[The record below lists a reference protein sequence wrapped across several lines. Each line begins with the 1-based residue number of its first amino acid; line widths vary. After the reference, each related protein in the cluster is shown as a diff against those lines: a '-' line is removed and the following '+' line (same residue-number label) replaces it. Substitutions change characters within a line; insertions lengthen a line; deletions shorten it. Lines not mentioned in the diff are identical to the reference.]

1 MLLDSHKACNGRE
14 MIAMRNVVT
23 FLLLF
28 ILIFSISACS
38 DAKEINEWSYVYSIG
53 IDKGVSNSLRYSF
66 QIASMKMQGGGGDGS
81 NGSGGGQSEDRSY
94 SVYSVDAPTFYG
106 AVSMA
111 ESSSSRFFNYMHTKY
126 LVISEDLAREGIE
139 NFINSLIR
147 NRQIRKILHILISRD
162 GAEAFLEEF
171 NPKLTAAISNAQE
184 GFLDTSRESGLNL
197 DATYH
202 QFFTDMKTTYR
213 MPVAPVVA
221 INDGSNYLSSG
232 TPSENFKSEGD
243 YYAGEL
249 PRKGMNSFEFFG
261 TALFD
266 GDKMVGMLNG
276 DETRGLL
283 MIKNELKSA
292 FISVPDPVNEGLNI
306 SIQTKLQ
313 KKTSIQVDVS
323 GDKPVVDVKVSLEG
337 DMLNVQGHGH
347 YESPDMKPVLEDAF
361 RLYIRE
367 LLIKTVDK
375 CKTLKVDVFGFG
387 DKAARHFSTIQE
399 WEEYDWLNRFHEAE
413 VNISVQFVIRRT
425 GTLIKSNPT
434 RASRGK
440 G

>member
-1 MLLDSHKACNGRE
+1 MQEK
-14 MIAMRNVVT
+14 VT
-23 FLLLF
+23 LVLLF
-28 ILIFSISACS
+28 TIFLSASACS

-66 QIASMKMQGGGGDGS
+66 QIASMKLQGGGGDEGG
-81 NGSGGGQSEDRSY
+81 GSGSGQSEDRSY

-106 AVSMA
+106 AVSIA
-111 ESSSSRFFNYMHTKY
+111 ESSSSRYFNYMHTKY

-147 NRQIRKILHILISRD
+147 NRQIRRILHVLISRD
-162 GAEAFLEEF
+162 KAEAFLEEF
-171 NPKLTAAISNAQE
+171 NPKLTSAISKAQE

-197 DATYH
+197 DTTYH

-221 INDGSNYLSSG
+221 LNDGSNYLSSG
-232 TPSENFKSEGD
+232 TPSGKFKSEGD

-249 PRKGMNSFEFFG
+249 PRKGMNTFEFFG

-276 DETRGLL
+276 DETRALL

-292 FISVPDPVNEGLNI
+292 FISIPDPLNEGLNV

-313 KKTSIQVDVS
+313 KKTDIKVDVS
-323 GDKPVVDVKVSLEG
+323 GDKPVVNVKVSLEG
-337 DMLNVQGHGH
+337 DLLNVQGHGH
-347 YESPDMKPVLEDAF
+347 YEDPNIKPVLENAF
-361 RLYIRE
+361 RSFIRE
-367 LLIKTVDK
+367 QLIKTVDK
-375 CKTLKVDVFGFG
+375 CKTLEVDVFGFG
-387 DKAARHFSTIQE
+387 DRVAQHFSTIQE
-399 WEEYDWLNRFHEAE
+399 WEEYNWLSRFHEAE

-440 G
+440 E